1 MADQLTTP
9 VEARKRRDSPNFERS
24 EGKTWKCIQETNSV
38 VAMVGQEIIHPC
50 ALINEGEYEFICS
63 KTAPD
68 YCQKPDNAL
77 NDDECKKFCWSLDNC
92 GTKGKNFI
100 EKFSL
105 KFIDKTEKARLS
117 SSSSLTAL
125 SLPVFWLTLQLNIN
139 AWDHQCRE
147 SINKHQKLRVW
158 EFCRLAVFI
167 GAVLAGNNTLLEH
180 APGQVG
186 CLK

>member
-24 EGKTWKCIQETNSV
+24 EGKIWKCIQETNSV

-63 KTAPD
+63 KTAPE

-92 GTKGKNFI
+92 GTKGKNLI
-100 EKFSL
+100 
-105 KFIDKTEKARLS
+105 
-117 SSSSLTAL
+117 
-125 SLPVFWLTLQLNIN
+125 
-139 AWDHQCRE
+139 
-147 SINKHQKLRVW
+147 
-158 EFCRLAVFI
+158 
-167 GAVLAGNNTLLEH
+167 
-180 APGQVG
+180 
-186 CLK
+186 